1 MRSASGFRTN
11 GPVPAA
17 EPVIAPAAEAAGAL
31 ADRELASLFAALAG
45 AQEIALAVSGGPD
58 SLALLDT
65 VARWRQARGGRP
77 EVIVLTVDHRLQE
90 GSEAIAERVLRIAEG
105 LGLPARILVRDGPPP
120 ATGIEQAARAA
131 RYRLLLA
138 ACREEGAT
146 HLVLAHHRDD
156 VAETFLMRLKR
167 GSGVFGLAAMRPVL
181 ESGGIAIVRP
191 FLDVPRTRLA
201 ATAAAAGLEP
211 FADPMNDDPR
221 FARTRIRRFLARSPV
236 DPAVFATLA
245 ARFAD
250 LADAIDAEA
259 TAFFAGHVAVDAFA
273 VAYVKADAFATLP
286 QPVRLRALA
295 RLLAAIGG
303 GDYAPRSDRLG
314 ALDRAIAAGAAF
326 RRTLAGVVVALG
338 GGRLVLNRES
348 GRGLPAMPLAPAAS
362 AVWDGRYAVTLA
374 EDAPAGLTLAPLG
387 DVGRREVGAMSGDPR
402 LGQAPV
408 AAIAG
413 IPALRDGERIVAA
426 PVFRED
432 PAGQATFRPLVG
444 ERLAQPPLFP
454 DFASP

>member
-1 MRSASGFRTN
+1 MRSASAFRTN

-17 EPVIAPAAEAAGAL
+17 EPAVAPADEAAGAL
-31 ADRELASLFAALAG
+31 ADRELASLFAPLAE
-45 AQEIALAVSGGPD
+45 AQKIALAVSGGPD
-58 SLALLDT
+58 SLALLDA

-77 EVIVLTVDHRLQE
+77 DAVVLTVDHRLQA
-90 GSEAIAERVLRIAEG
+90 GSDAIAERVLRIAEAR
-105 LGLPARILVRDGPPP
+105 GLPARILVREGPPP
-120 ATGIEQAARAA
+120 ANGIEDAARTA
-131 RYRLLLA
+131 RYRLLLE

-167 GSGVFGLAAMRPVL
+167 GSGVFGLAAMRPQV

-191 FLDVPRTRLA
+191 FLDVSRSRLA
-201 ATAAAAGLEP
+201 ATVAAAGLEP
-211 FADPMNDDPR
+211 VADPMNDDPR

-250 LADAIDAEA
+250 LADAIDVEA
-259 TAFFAGHVAVDAFA
+259 TGFFGDHVAVDAFA
-273 VAYVKADAFATLP
+273 VAHVDVAALSVLP

-295 RLLAAIGG
+295 RLLMAIGG

-314 ALDRAIAAGAAF
+314 ALDRAIADGATF
-326 RRTLAGVVVALG
+326 RRTLAGVVLTRRAG
-338 GGRLVLNRES
+338 SLVLYRES
-348 GRGLPAMPLAPAAS
+348 GRGLPTMPLAPGAP
-362 AVWDGRYAVTLA
+362 AVWDGRYAVTLGPGF
-374 EDAPAGLTLAPLG
+374 PAGLTVGPLG
-387 DVGRREVGAMSGDPR
+387 DAGRREVGAISGDPR

-408 AAIAG
+408 AAVAG
-413 IPALRDGERIVAA
+413 IPAVRDGDRIVAA

-432 PAGQATFRPLVG
+432 PGGEATFRPLVA
-444 ERLAQPPLFP
+444 ERLARPRLFP
-454 DFASP
+454 DFAAG